1 MEFIFITGATGN
13 IGSHLV
19 KLLLRDAEPFTAG
32 LKREP
37 ESNPSYA
44 YRVFDF
50 NDQQSM
56 TEAFRGFHTLFLI
69 FPVTDHIL
77 DIGHNALE
85 AALKADVRHIVH
97 SSAAGAN
104 PDSEFPLLQAHGIID
119 DWIITSG
126 LKYTITRPASFM
138 QNYASFFGNSIKQG
152 AVYSAAGKG
161 KRAWIDVR
169 DIAEVN
175 AEILKNPI
183 AHKNKVYT
191 LTGNEVFSTAEG
203 LQKISAIIKKPIQ
216 YVEVPQRSINETM
229 KQRGMSEQV
238 VKMIASVDEAT
249 RKGYFAKASHDLEK
263 ILHRQPISFRD
274 YVKENQ
280 QHWN

>member
-1 MEFIFITGATGN
+1 MESIFITGATGN

-19 KLLLRDAEPFTAG
+19 KLLLRDSEPFTAG

-37 ESNPSYA
+37 ETNPPYA

-50 NDQQSM
+50 NDKQSM
-56 TEAFRGFHTLFLI
+56 TDTFRGFHTLFLI
-69 FPVTDHIL
+69 LPVADHIL
-77 DIGHNALE
+77 EMGQNALE
-85 AALKADVRHIVH
+85 AAMDAGIQHIVH

-104 PDSEFPLLQAHGIID
+104 PDSEFPLLRAHGIID
-119 DWIITSG
+119 DWVITSG
-126 LKYTITRPASFM
+126 LKYTITRPSSFM
-138 QNYASFFGNSIKQG
+138 QNYASVFGNSIKQG

-161 KRAWIDVR
+161 KSAWIDVR

-175 AEILKNPI
+175 AEIIKNPI
-183 AHKNKVYT
+183 AYKNKVYT
-191 LTGNEVFSTAEG
+191 LTGNEVFSTVEG
-203 LQKISAIIKKPIQ
+203 LQKISDIIKRPIQ
-216 YVEVPQRSINETM
+216 YVEVPQQAVNETM
-229 KQRGMSEQV
+229 KQYGMSEKV
-238 VKMIASVDEAT
+238 VEMIASMDEAT

-280 QHWN
+280 QNWN